1 MTENNNAENE
11 KAVKILIFLVKKHNK
26 NLIIH

>member
-11 KAVKILIFLVKKHNK
+11 KDVKILIFLVK
-26 NLIIH
+26 IARY